1 MTPAVDRVLAVNHS
15 RDNLKVEAP
24 VAAGQT
30 SALKQPLFKNMLS
43 GDESTPVKSPDVE
56 VSDAAVEPE
65 LTENS
70 IPEESTPVE
79 VVSDDPVVTS
89 DNVSDQAVVAA
100 TEIATPILLQPVAME
115 GDNETPDALVAK
127 DAVLVGMDSELTLA
141 EVPKTHDV
149 QVARENLAR
158 PARVEMPLSIA
169 PGEGRAEKS
178 KAVVKLAANAEQVVS
193 RTVPVQSPVSGSVLR
208 ASLKEAAPV
217 TPVNA
222 DTLKSMVTNADAEEP
237 LAPVVQG
244 ATPLLKDALPQGAKK
259 DRTELI
265 NAVVEQNAGENRQLR
280 FNQIAL
286 DNMSAVEY
294 RNANQAINPML
305 QSVATEVLS
314 QPIGVGVVTDTSL
327 SGRVD
332 SAQTAQQPLP
342 KLTPNFVGDT
352 SSHIKMMVNRGIGRA
367 AVQLN
372 PADLGSMH
380 ISIDLKSDQ
389 LNVQIS
395 VAQSATRE
403 MMESALP
410 RLREQLQAEGYSDIN
425 IDLSSDQSGEQQ
437 SDQQTDADTGFD
449 RSSPM
454 GASVVASNE
463 SQAISAMSSK
473 RSLIDLFA

>member
-1 MTPAVDRVLAVNHS
+1 M
-15 RDNLKVEAP
+15 
-24 VAAGQT
+24 
-30 SALKQPLFKNMLS
+30 
-43 GDESTPVKSPDVE
+43 
-56 VSDAAVEPE
+56 
-65 LTENS
+65 
-70 IPEESTPVE
+70 
-79 VVSDDPVVTS
+79 
-89 DNVSDQAVVAA
+89 
-100 TEIATPILLQPVAME
+100 
-115 GDNETPDALVAK
+115 
-127 DAVLVGMDSELTLA
+127 
-141 EVPKTHDV
+141 
-149 QVARENLAR
+149 
-158 PARVEMPLSIA
+158 
-169 PGEGRAEKS
+169 
-178 KAVVKLAANAEQVVS
+178 
-193 RTVPVQSPVSGSVLR
+193 
-208 ASLKEAAPV
+208 
-217 TPVNA
+217 
-222 DTLKSMVTNADAEEP
+222 
-237 LAPVVQG
+237 
-244 ATPLLKDALPQGAKK
+244 PQGAKK

-454 GASVVASNE
+454 GASVVTSNE

>member
-24 VAAGQT
+24 VAAEQT
-30 SALKQPLFKNMLS
+30 SALKQTLFKSMMS
-43 GDESTPVKSPDVE
+43 GDESTPVKSTDVE
-56 VSDAAVEPE
+56 VADTPVEPE
-65 LTENS
+65 LTEKS

-79 VVSDDPVVTS
+79 GVSDDPVVTS
-89 DNVSDQAVVAA
+89 DNVSDQAVVVSAELTA
-100 TEIATPILLQPVAME
+100 PKLQQPVTIE
-115 GDNETPDALVAK
+115 GEGEAPDALVAK
-127 DAVLVGMDSELTLA
+127 NAVVVGMDSEQILA
-141 EVPKTHDV
+141 DVPKTHDV

-158 PARVEMPLSIA
+158 PTRVEIPLA
-169 PGEGRAEKS
+169 VTPGGEVAEKS
-178 KAVVKLAANAEQVVS
+178 KPVVKLAATAENVVS
-193 RTVPVQSPVSGSVLR
+193 PTVPVQSPVSGSVLR
-208 ASLKEAAPV
+208 ASLKEGAPV

-222 DTLKSMVTNADAEEP
+222 DALRSMVTNAEAEEP

-259 DRTELI
+259 DRAELI
-265 NAVVEQNAGENRQLR
+265 NAVIEQNAGENKQTR

-314 QPIGVGVVTDTSL
+314 QPVGVGVVTDTSL

-342 KLTPNFVGDT
+342 KLTPNFVSDT
-352 SSHIKMMVNRGIGRA
+352 SSHIKMMVNHGIGRA

-372 PADLGSMH
+372 PADLGAMH

-437 SDQQTDADTGFD
+437 SDQQASADTGFD

-463 SQAISAMSSK
+463 SQVISAMSSK